1 MRRRL
6 ALILAVF
13 VICTSAAL
21 AQPSLKVD
29 ALDLARQAI
38 SNGDYP
44 LARAILDAL
53 IGYNP
58 QDVEVNFLLAELD
71 ARQGKLDA
79 AVDRLRKL
87 LSRQPELIRVRL
99 DYALALFRLHQD
111 DSAEYNFRLALASDL
126 PDSVRENVMRYL
138 HAIRA
143 RRRYE
148 VDATASIAPDTN
160 INAATGQSEITLFG
174 LPLTL
179 NEEAKKKSGV
189 GAVASVFGEYRFPL
203 TDQLRLRSNVNLWR
217 ADYPGGKFDDMIWR
231 AEVGPQL
238 LLRDWDVSVLGVFTE
253 RWFGNDPYDTGAGP
267 RVELAYHGLK
277 RWRLVGDVEYL
288 RLNYHT
294 QTFLNGDYVSTNF
307 SPAFYVTSTSYLRP
321 VIGFFRQSTA
331 DPTFS
336 DVGYRMGFG
345 YHQEFPYGV
354 TIEGQPELF
363 LSYYDAP
370 DALFGT
376 TRRDRTLRLVFSIY
390 KRDWLIFGFDPV
402 FSYIRT
408 DNNSNQPLFSFH
420 RNQFQLG
427 FTKEF

>member
-174 LPLTL
+174 LPFTL

-231 AEVGPQL
+231 AEVGPQ
-238 LLRDWDVSVLGVFTE
+238 
-253 RWFGNDPYDTGAGP
+253 
-267 RVELAYHGLK
+267 
-277 RWRLVGDVEYL
+277 
-288 RLNYHT
+288 
-294 QTFLNGDYVSTNF
+294 
-307 SPAFYVTSTSYLRP
+307 
-321 VIGFFRQSTA
+321 
-331 DPTFS
+331 
-336 DVGYRMGFG
+336 
-345 YHQEFPYGV
+345 
-354 TIEGQPELF
+354 
-363 LSYYDAP
+363 
-370 DALFGT
+370 
-376 TRRDRTLRLVFSIY
+376 
-390 KRDWLIFGFDPV
+390 
-402 FSYIRT
+402 
-408 DNNSNQPLFSFH
+408 
-420 RNQFQLG
+420 
-427 FTKEF
+427 

>member
-1 MRRRL
+1 LERKL
-6 ALILAVF
+6 AFLITAFLIF
-13 VICTSAAL
+13 TSAAL

-29 ALDLARQAI
+29 ALELARQAI
-38 SNGDYP
+38 SNRDYP

-53 IGYNP
+53 VGHNP

-71 ARQGKLDA
+71 ARQGHLDA
-79 AVDRLRKL
+79 AVDRFRKL
-87 LSRQPELIRVRL
+87 LSRHPELIRVRL
-99 DYALALFRLHQD
+99 DYALALFGLHQD
-111 DSAEYNFRLALASDL
+111 ESAEYNFRLALASDL
-126 PDSVRENVMRYL
+126 PDPVRENVMRYL

-148 VDATASIAPDTN
+148 IDATASIAPDTN

-174 LPLTL
+174 LPFTL
-179 NEEAKKKSGV
+179 SEEARKKSGI

-203 TDQLRLRSNVNLWR
+203 TEQLRLRSNANLWR

-231 AEVGPQL
+231 AAVGPQL
-238 LLRDWDVSVLGVFTE
+238 LLRDWDLSVLGVFTE
-253 RWFGNDPYDTGAGP
+253 RWYGNDPYDTGEGP

-277 RWRLVGDVEYL
+277 RWRLEGDVEYL

-294 QTFLNGDYVSTNF
+294 QTFLNGDYVSANF
-307 SPAFYVTSTSYLRP
+307 SPTFYVTSTSYLRP
-321 VIGFFRQSTA
+321 IVGIFRQSTA

-336 DVGYRMGFG
+336 DVGYRTGFG
-345 YHQEFPYGV
+345 YHQELPYGI
-354 TIEGQPELF
+354 TIEAQPEVF

-376 TRRDRTLRLVFSIY
+376 TRRDRTLRFGFSIY
-390 KRDWLIFGFDPV
+390 RRDWLILGFDPV

-408 DNNSNQPLFSFH
+408 DNDSNQALFSFH
-420 RNQFQLG
+420 RNQFQVG